1 MSQVPL
7 VARFLLRCL
16 CIVPVLA
23 VLTWPRSAGAHPM
36 VENVLD
42 VEIAPDRISMI
53 ARVSMEEVLVAEA
66 AGGAGASEQMR
77 SQAARSHGQYVLR
90 HLHLRAD
97 GQLLTGRLIESIP
110 AGGASA
116 TGGSKLAT
124 YRMEFTLPAPPP
136 PPKVVRVDQDLL
148 REFDT
153 WSASCVVRIRQTD
166 QPEFQTAL
174 LTRDKSVEFDCD
186 WPAGAATRS
195 AANGAATQSMVPTR
209 AHFWPTV
216 GDYFVL
222 GVRHILTGY
231 DHLLFIT
238 ALVLA
243 AASLR
248 DLIKVVSAFTL
259 AHTITLTLSVLNL
272 ITPSERIVEPMIA
285 ASICFVALQN
295 ICWPRQR
302 TGWSRTAIAF
312 AFGLFHGLG
321 FAGGLKEAMSG
332 MPGATLGAA
341 LGGFSAGVEAG
352 HQVVVL
358 LLFALMYAVRHHH
371 AAPLAPASVT
381 TAERILSYA
390 ATPPAL
396 PSSIA
401 IAERILRYG
410 SCAISIAGACFL
422 IKAIWWLG

>member
-1 MSQVPL
+1 
-7 VARFLLRCL
+7 
-16 CIVPVLA
+16 
-23 VLTWPRSAGAHPM
+23 M

-42 VEIAPDRISMI
+42 VEIAPGRITVI

-66 AGGAGASEQMR
+66 AGGAGVSDEMR
-77 SQAARSHGQYVLR
+77 TRAARAHGEYVLR

-97 GQLLTGRLIESIP
+97 DRPLTGKLLESVP
-110 AGGASA
+110 PGGGA
-116 TGGSKLAT
+116 TGTGSKLAT
-124 YRMEFTLPAPPP
+124 YRMEFALPAPLPP

-153 WSASCVVRIRQTD
+153 WSASCVVRIRQID
-166 QPEFQTAL
+166 QGEFQTAL
-174 LTRDKSVEFDCD
+174 LTRDKSVEFDCE
-186 WPAGAATRS
+186 WTAAAAAAGATTTRPTAGAAATE
-195 AANGAATQSMVPTR
+195 AAVPTR
-209 AHFWPTV
+209 SRLWPTV
-216 GDYFVL
+216 GDYFIL
-222 GVRHILTGY
+222 GVRHILSGY

-243 AASLR
+243 AATLW

-272 ITPSERIVEPMIA
+272 VTLSEHIVEPMIA

-295 ICWPRQR
+295 VCWPRQR
-302 TGWSRTAIAF
+302 TGWSRLAIAF

-358 LLFALMYAVRHHH
+358 PLFALMYAVRHHH
-371 AAPLAPASVT
+371 AALLAPASVT

-390 ATPPAL
+390 TPAAP
-396 PSSIA
+396 PSSTA

-422 IKAIWWLG
+422 VKAIWWLG